1 MFEEKVLSV
10 ESLKDEDL
18 IERIKNGEPELFRF
32 IIKRYNQKLYRIARS
47 YGFVDDVCEDM
58 LQQTYINA
66 YSKLNQFEGRSL
78 FSTWLI
84 RILIN
89 ECLMY
94 KRQNHNNIFK
104 EDVTSPSDI
113 HQNPEAIFME
123 KETTKF
129 LEAAISSLPENYRT
143 VFIMRELEGMNTSE
157 VAEILN
163 ISNVNV
169 KIRLHRA
176 KQFLLKYLTVN
187 FSKEDIYPFG
197 NERCDR
203 VTENVMT
210 VVIK

>member
-1 MFEEKVLSV
+1 
-10 ESLKDEDL
+10 
-18 IERIKNGEPELFRF
+18 
-32 IIKRYNQKLYRIARS
+32 LYRIARS
-47 YGFVDDVCEDM
+47 YGIEDDVCEDM
-58 LQQTYINA
+58 LQQTYINV

-94 KRQNHNNIFK
+94 KRQNHKFIIK
-104 EDVTSPSDI
+104 EDVTSPSDL
-113 HQNPEAIFME
+113 HQNPESIFME
-123 KETTKF
+123 KETSKY
-129 LEAAISSLPENYRT
+129 LESAISSLPENYST
-143 VFIMRELEGMNTSE
+143 VFVMRELEGMNTNE

-176 KQFLLKYLTVN
+176 KQFLLKYLTAN
-187 FSKEDIYPFG
+187 LSKEDIYPFG

-210 VVIK
+210 ILFNQNIPS